1 MRNVMGVFLVVLS
14 ALVSGCMGAVLP
26 YNPEKMQA
34 DQIKALVADK
44 NASVTC
50 ATTDTPYKGNV
61 IHLNLDKGVVVHG
74 EVTVNRDCSVTIK
87 QLGTGKPIPLAPTP

>member
-1 MRNVMGVFLVVLS
+1 MNMRFLIVAGLALS
-14 ALVSGCMGAVLP
+14 FAGCMGAVLP

-87 QLGTGKPIPLAPTP
+87 QLGTGKPVPLAPTP